1 MKDYENNGNSP
12 ASAFRWGIYEKALP
26 RQLSWAERLSAA
38 AGAGYQFLE
47 ISIDES
53 EDRLARLAWPCET
66 RQELHRALAS
76 APASIDTMCLSAHRR
91 YALGSQSQP
100 QRQEA
105 LDIMRRAID
114 FAAEFG
120 LRIVQVA
127 GYDVFYE
134 ESTEQTRAL
143 YLQSILQSAEWA
155 RQSCVTLALENV
167 DSPTVDSIVKGMRF
181 VQAADTPWF
190 QLYPDIGNLAA
201 MGKDVTKELLAAGRH
216 LVGLHLKDT
225 RLGEFRRVLLG
236 EGLVDFDGAFRT
248 LKRMGYQGPFVVEMW
263 NEAMADPVA
272 VAAEARRW
280 LAEKLNKAFYAESS
294 SSRAGMPIRPFAAR

>member
-1 MKDYENNGNSP
+1 
-12 ASAFRWGIYEKALP
+12 
-26 RQLSWAERLSAA
+26 
-38 AGAGYQFLE
+38 
-47 ISIDES
+47 DES
-53 EDRLARLAWPCET
+53 EEKLARLSWPADA
-66 RQELHRALAS
+66 RQDLHRVLAS
-76 APASIDTMCLSAHRR
+76 APASIDTMCLSAHRK
-91 YALGSQSQP
+91 YALGTRSKP
-100 QRQEA
+100 QRHEA

-143 YLQSILQSAEWA
+143 YMQSILQSAEWA

-167 DSPTVDSIVKGMRF
+167 DRPTVDSIVKGMQF

-201 MGKDVTKELLAAGRH
+201 MEKDVTEELLAAGRH

-225 RLGEFRRVLLG
+225 RLGEFRRVPLG
-236 EGLVDFDGAFRT
+236 EGLVDFDAAFST
-248 LKRMGYQGPFVVEMW
+248 LKRMGYHGLFVVEMW

-280 LAEKLNKAFYAESS
+280 LAQKLNKAFCAEKAS
-294 SSRAGMPIRPFAAR
+294 

>member
-1 MKDYENNGNSP
+1 VKDNGSSGTP
-12 ASAFRWGIYEKALP
+12 ASAFRWGVYEKALP
-26 RQLSWAERLSAA
+26 APLSWAEKLSAA

-53 EDRLARLAWPCET
+53 EDRLARLAWPCGT
-66 RQELHRALAS
+66 RQDLHRALAS
-76 APASIDTMCLSAHRR
+76 APVSIDTMCLSAHRK
-91 YALGSQSQP
+91 YALGSQSKL

-114 FAAEFG
+114 FAAQFG

-143 YLQSILQSAEWA
+143 YMQSILHSAEWA

-167 DSPTVDSIVKGMRF
+167 DRPTVDSIVKGMRF

-201 MGKDVTKELLAAGRH
+201 MEKDVTKELLAAGRH

-225 RLGEFRRVLLG
+225 RLGEFRRVPLG
-236 EGLVDFDGAFRT
+236 EGVVDFDAAFRT
-248 LKRMGYQGPFVVEMW
+248 LRSMGYRGLFVVEMW

-272 VAAEARRW
+272 VAEDARRW
-280 LAEKLNKAFYAESS
+280 LAKKLNAAFCAEDAS
-294 SSRAGMPIRPFAAR
+294 